1 MAKIIYKS
9 LLYIVSENDTLET
22 IAKKYKLSIH
32 EILSFNPIIKNHN
45 IHSGQT
51 LLIPQK
57 DEESNT
63 ERNLKEYSNNEIK
76 IIICHFYLRL
86 IIYSILFDISDLSL
100 LINKFNS
107 NKNELKLE
115 NSIES
120 IVNTCFSSII
130 NYAQCVKKNNKDEIE
145 KLIKTLKNKYNEYLS
160 ISSNQMH
167 KDQIHI
173 VYTISKLW
181 IKLINSISIS
191 DYEKSEKIFNQI
203 LAIKKW

>member
-1 MAKIIYKS
+1 MAKIIYES

-22 IAKKYKLSIH
+22 IAKKYKLSID

-45 IHSGQT
+45 IHNGQT

-63 ERNLKEYSNNEIK
+63 ERNLKEYSINEIK

-86 IIYSILFDISDLSL
+86 IIYSILFNISDLSL

-130 NYAQCVKKNNKDEIE
+130 NYAQCVKKNNKGEIE

-191 DYEKSEKIFNQI
+191 DYEKSEKIFDQI
-203 LAIKKW
+203 LALKKW